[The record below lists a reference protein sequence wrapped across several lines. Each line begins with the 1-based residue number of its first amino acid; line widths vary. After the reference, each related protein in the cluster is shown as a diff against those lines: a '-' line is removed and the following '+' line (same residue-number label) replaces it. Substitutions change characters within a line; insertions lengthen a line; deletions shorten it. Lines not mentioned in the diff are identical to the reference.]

1 MYSSNFNGNKI
12 KIKIMEDYQAKAYNE
27 NAAIEML
34 QGVDGETMQY
44 ILREIGMEWQMLRQ
58 LILSAPMEQVEYL
71 MEEKKE
77 LGAK

>member
-1 MYSSNFNGNKI
+1 
-12 KIKIMEDYQAKAYNE
+12 MEDYQAKSYNE

-34 QGVDGETMQY
+34 QGVDGKTMGY
-44 ILREIGMEWQMLRQ
+44 ILKEIGMEEQMLRQ

-77 LGAK
+77 LGVK

>member
-1 MYSSNFNGNKI
+1 MCSSNFNGNKI

-71 MEEKKE
+71 IEEKKE
-77 LGAK
+77 LGAL

>member
-1 MYSSNFNGNKI
+1 
-12 KIKIMEDYQAKAYNE
+12 MEDYQAKAYNE

-34 QGVDGETMQY
+34 QGVDGETMEY
-44 ILREIGMEWQMLRQ
+44 ILRAIGMEEQMLRQ

-77 LGAK
+77 LGIL

>member
-1 MYSSNFNGNKI
+1 
-12 KIKIMEDYQAKAYNE
+12 MEDYQAKAYNE

-77 LGAK
+77 LGML

>member
-1 MYSSNFNGNKI
+1 
-12 KIKIMEDYQAKAYNE
+12 MEDYQTKAYNE

-34 QGVDGETMQY
+34 QGVDGETMGY
-44 ILREIGMEWQMLRQ
+44 ILKEIGMEEQMLRQ

-77 LGAK
+77 LGIL

>member
-1 MYSSNFNGNKI
+1 
-12 KIKIMEDYQAKAYNE
+12 MEDYQAKAYNE
-27 NAAIEML
+27 NAAIKML

-58 LILSAPMEQVEYL
+58 LMLSAPMEQVEYL